1 MFEVVKFLF
10 CFRHT
15 FMQLTFKDIIAP
27 IKSKC
32 WLFGM
37 FYIYASVDRAV
48 MLEKKNYPQLRKV
61 FVHQFPTVG
70 NMYPAFRRTMI
81 D

>member
-15 FMQLTFKDIIAP
+15 FMQLNFKNIIAP

-48 MLEKKNYPQLRKV
+48 MLEKKITPNYGKFLFTSSPSLETCTQRS
-61 FVHQFPTVG
+61 VG
-70 NMYPAFRRTMI
+70 L
-81 D
+81 